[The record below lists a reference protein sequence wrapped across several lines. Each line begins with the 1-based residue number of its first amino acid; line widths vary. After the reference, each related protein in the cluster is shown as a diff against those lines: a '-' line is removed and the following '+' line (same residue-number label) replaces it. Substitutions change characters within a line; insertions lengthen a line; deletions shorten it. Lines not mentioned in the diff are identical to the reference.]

1 MGISVLAAMNA
12 RQTLPVGRVGIARKR
27 LCRAHRLA
35 VASSVIQMIDPTAA
49 GITINQNG
57 KSEQRTSCPVCNKGP
72 RDRAL
77 GVNVDDGRF
86 HCFRCGWKG
95 RIGDAQ
101 TLPPRIARI
110 DDPAVAARKRERLR
124 LTWRES
130 LPLSHPN
137 AYAVRTYLQSRAL
150 GDVLKR
156 PPAVLRAHPG
166 LTYWDG
172 VKDLGRYPA
181 MIALFHGAS
190 GQPVTLHVTYLRSD
204 GCAKAGVPNPKKILG
219 VPAHGATRGG
229 SIRLYDPREGVL
241 GVAEGIESALSLH
254 LLQQVPVWAAFCADN
269 LTRTELPVGLRKLYI
284 GVDIDE
290 SGKGEE
296 VAKTLAARVSKWRG
310 GPKVFMVMPEGA
322 APRDLNDEL
331 RQRCAV

>member
-1 MGISVLAAMNA
+1 V
-12 RQTLPVGRVGIARKR
+12 
-27 LCRAHRLA
+27 
-35 VASSVIQMIDPTAA
+35 
-49 GITINQNG
+49 
-57 KSEQRTSCPVCNKGP
+57 
-72 RDRAL
+72 
-77 GVNVDDGRF
+77 
-86 HCFRCGWKG
+86 
-95 RIGDAQ
+95 
-101 TLPPRIARI
+101 
-110 DDPAVAARKRERLR
+110 
-124 LTWRES
+124 
-130 LPLSHPN
+130 PLSHPS

-150 GDVLKR
+150 DDVLKR

-172 VKDLGRYPA
+172 VNDLGRYPA

-190 GQPVTLHVTYLRSD
+190 GQPVTLHVTYLRPD
-204 GCAKAGVPNPKKILG
+204 GCSKAGVPSPKKIQG
-219 VPAHGATRGG
+219 VPERGATRGG

-290 SGKGEE
+290 SGKGEQ
-296 VAKTLAARVSKWRG
+296 VAKTLAARVSKWRR
-310 GPKVFMVMPEGA
+310 GPKVYLVTPEGA